1 MMKENV
7 LEGDDWLWP
16 TIAKSAVSAKD
27 FASLWPPLLS
37 GQPPLSGHLL
47 VPQGW
52 LLSGGLTVARITG
65 NHYFLSPSFLNCRHG
80 LGEGGR
86 GCDLNV
92 PIRPSHHMHDWMLTT
107 GNCFFWNKF
116 VTSNRHSSNESFDR
130 FLTAMLGINQV
141 IFDTIVTT
149 NTPFLHL
156 FWELKKVFSL
166 LFFIHRIQINQVISQ
181 ECSNMK
187 WISIGLYCLFCV
199 LGNCI

>member
-1 MMKENV
+1 MTTDC
-7 LEGDDWLWP
+7 G
-16 TIAKSAVSAKD
+16 
-27 FASLWPPLLS
+27 PLLLKVLFLLKILPVYDHLYWVANLLWVATCWYPKGGCFNS
-37 GQPPLSGHLL
+37 GD
-47 VPQGW
+47 
-52 LLSGGLTVARITG
+52 LTVARITG

-187 WISIGLYCLFCV
+187 WISIGLYCLFCF